1 MLLEYA
7 KVLSNFSFNPSDTR
21 QLQCLDVKNTL
32 QTVFKR
38 VFTVCTYSN
47 CMTNQLLYCR
57 QIFNQY
63 LQQSKQNSNDFM
75 NGLAIQCEKAGG
87 S

>member
-1 MLLEYA
+1 
-7 KVLSNFSFNPSDTR
+7 
-21 QLQCLDVKNTL
+21 
-32 QTVFKR
+32 
-38 VFTVCTYSN
+38 
-47 CMTNQLLYCR
+47 MTNQLLYCR